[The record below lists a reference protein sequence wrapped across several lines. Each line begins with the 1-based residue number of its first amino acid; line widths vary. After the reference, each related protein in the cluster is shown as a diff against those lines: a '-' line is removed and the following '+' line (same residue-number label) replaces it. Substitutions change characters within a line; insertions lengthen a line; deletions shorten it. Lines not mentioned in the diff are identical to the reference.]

1 MMNRIEANMTDFNMR
16 LADLTVSLSVSE
28 QRTAQSCE
36 KYIVHDNSASFHVQA
51 SEEDLNKE
59 ADFFTKRN
67 GETAKPLSRWQLE
80 KSALYRKIAEEMI
93 DYNRIL
99 IHGSALSVDQNGYL
113 FIAPSGT
120 GKSTHGALWRKVFK
134 DRVVMIN
141 DDKPLVSVNQND
153 IRVYGTPWDGKHHLS
168 TNTSACLKAIC
179 RIYRSET
186 NHIEAMDKA
195 DALAC
200 LLEQTYRSTD
210 PKRVVK
216 TLEMLNEIVKRVQVY
231 ALYCNMEE
239 EAALTAYETLR
250 KEQKR

>member
-1 MMNRIEANMTDFNMR
+1 MNRNKENMTDFNMR

-28 QRTAQSCE
+28 PKTAQSCE
-36 KYIVHDNSASFHVQA
+36 KYIVHDNSAVFHAQA
-51 SEEDLNKE
+51 SEEDLQKE
-59 ADFFTKRN
+59 AEFYVKRN
-67 GETAKPLSRWQLE
+67 GETAKPLSVWQLE

-99 IHGSALSVDQNGYL
+99 IHGSVLSMDQSGYL

-120 GKSTHGALWRKVFK
+120 GKSTHAALWRKVFK

-141 DDKPLVSVNQND
+141 DDKPLVYVNQND
-153 IRVYGTPWDGKHHLS
+153 ILVYGTPWDGKHHLS
-168 TNTSACLKAIC
+168 TNTSVQLKAIC

-186 NHIEAMDKA
+186 NHIEKINKE
-195 DALAC
+195 DALAR

-216 TLEMLNEIVKRVQVY
+216 TLEMLNEIVKRVPVY

-239 EAALTAYETLR
+239 EAALAAYETLR